1 MSMSLYEIDQAI
13 LSLVDD
19 ETGEIMD
26 WAAFD
31 ALQMERE
38 TKLEN
43 VACWYKNL
51 VAEAAAIRQE
61 EINLAERRRVL
72 ERKSERLK
80 GYLTEA
86 LGGEKFQTAK
96 CAVSFRKTTKVEISD
111 ACKTAAW
118 LEDNGHSDLVVYS
131 APTVSKT
138 DLCKILKT
146 GEIVPGAELVDGLSI
161 GVK

>member
-13 LSLVDD
+13 LSLVDE
-19 ETGEIMD
+19 ETGDIAD
-26 WAAFD
+26 WDAFD
-31 ALQMERE
+31 ALQMARE

-51 VAEAAAIRQE
+51 TAEAEAIRKE
-61 EINLAERRRVL
+61 EINLAERRRSL

-80 GYLTEA
+80 SYLSET

-111 ACKTAAW
+111 ACKTAEW
-118 LEDNGHSDLVVYS
+118 LENNGHPDLVAYS

-138 DLCKILKT
+138 ELAKLLKT
-146 GEIVPGAELVDGLSI
+146 GEIVPGAELVVGLSM

>member
-13 LSLVDD
+13 LSLVDE
-19 ETGEIMD
+19 ETGEIAD
-26 WAAFD
+26 WDAFD
-31 ALQMERE
+31 TLQMARE

-51 VAEAAAIRQE
+51 TAEADAIRKE
-61 EINLAERRRVL
+61 EINLAERRRSL

-80 GYLTEA
+80 RYLAEA

-111 ACKTAAW
+111 ACKTAEW
-118 LEDNGHSDLVVYS
+118 LENNGHPDLVAYS
-131 APTVSKT
+131 MPTVSKPE
-138 DLCKILKT
+138 LSKLLKA
-146 GEIVPGAELVDGLSI
+146 GEIVPGAELVDGLSLS
-161 GVK
+161 VK

>member
-96 CAVSFRKTTKVEISD
+96 CVVSFRKTTKVEISD
-111 ACKTAAW
+111 ACKAAAW

-138 DLCKILKT
+138 ELCKILKT
-146 GEIVPGAELVDGLSI
+146 GEIVPGAELVDGLSV

>member
-1 MSMSLYEIDQAI
+1 MSMSLYEIDLAI
-13 LSLVDD
+13 LSLVDE
-19 ETGEIMD
+19 ETGEIAD
-26 WAAFD
+26 WDAFD

-51 VAEAAAIRQE
+51 TAEAEAIRKE
-61 EINLAERRRVL
+61 ELNLAERRRSL

-80 GYLTEA
+80 SYLSEA

-111 ACKTAAW
+111 AQHVAEW
-118 LEDNGHSDLVVYS
+118 LEDHGHPDLVVYS
-131 APTVSKT
+131 MPTVSKT
-138 DLCKILKT
+138 ELSKLLKN
-146 GEIVPGAELVDGLSI
+146 GEIVPGAELVDGLSLS
-161 GVK
+161 VK

>member
-1 MSMSLYEIDQAI
+1 MSMSLYQIDQAI
-13 LSLVDD
+13 LNLVDD

-96 CAVSFRKTTKVEISD
+96 CAVSFRKTTKVEIGD
-111 ACKTAAW
+111 ACKVAAW
-118 LEDNGHSDLVVYS
+118 LEDNGHPDLVVYS

-138 DLCKILKT
+138 ELCKILKT
-146 GEIVPGAELVDGLSI
+146 GEIVPGAELVDGLSV